1 VRAPRVLRCLGQR
14 AENGRRQQQPPD
26 HPLCDH
32 DGPSPGTKFR
42 TEEPSTKG
50 TAQSAKSNRVSN
62 KSRCVLVSAQ
72 VT

>member
-26 HPLCDH
+26 HPFCDH
-32 DGPSPGTKFR
+32 DGSSPGTEFR

-50 TAQSAKSNRVSN
+50 QFSLQKAIVFPTRVE
-62 KSRCVLVSAQ
+62 VYL
-72 VT
+72 